1 MSKHE
6 KFILMS
12 MDTILKEVVS
22 ASLGI
27 GIGIE
32 TYPLYDY
39 IMQSIFLKMTG
50 YQEQK
55 MKCIAWEIATNDFE
69 YRCRLLNNEDKLCE
83 NSTYEAKNKK
93 YQIICKQIKNFDENF
108 KFNNE
113 NNIINNMK
121 KRVKEKSFDFVR
133 EIFNNTNLVICN
145 QNFFNQFLKSKIIEE
160 DLYLKGDINLL
171 EKIIKDEYEL
181 LYKQR
186 NRIAHNTLS
195 YQQNLPDFNVLRSE
209 KEYSRNYFLWFAIL
223 LLIDNIFIELYK
235 IHQNIL

>member
-69 YRCRLLNNEDKLCE
+69 YRCRLLNNDDKLGE
-83 NSTYEAKNKK
+83 YSTYEAKNKI

-145 QNFFNQFLKSKIIEE
+145 HNFFNQFLKIKIIEE

>member
-22 ASLGI
+22 ASL
-27 GIGIE
+27 GIE

-69 YRCRLLNNEDKLCE
+69 YRRRLLNNDDKLGE
-83 NSTYEAKNKK
+83 YSTYEAKNKI

-186 NRIAHNTLS
+186 NNTLS